1 MSLFCVIFR
10 HGFLIKIFGP
20 NVEEVARRL
29 EKTAERR
36 ELHGLCSS
44 PSIVVVKFMLGVLA
58 LKRNV

>member
-1 MSLFCVIFR
+1 
-10 HGFLIKIFGP
+10 LIKIFGP